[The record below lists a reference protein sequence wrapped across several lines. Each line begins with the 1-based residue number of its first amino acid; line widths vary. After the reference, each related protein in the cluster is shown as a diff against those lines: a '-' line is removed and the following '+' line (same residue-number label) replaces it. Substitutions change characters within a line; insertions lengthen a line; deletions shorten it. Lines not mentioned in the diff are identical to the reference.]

1 MADRDDGHGQEDHAE
16 NMEEEV
22 EGDIGRGGA
31 EGGVGGGGREQE
43 VEAIE
48 EDVARGGQEPPPQG
62 RGAPPMLVM
71 DEEELP
77 QELVL
82 MEEVE
87 IEESKQ
93 RECFIWYLHLLFILK
108 STLMVFPLVSCYT
121 LL

>member
-1 MADRDDGHGQEDHAE
+1 MADRDDGHGQEDRAE

-31 EGGVGGGGREQE
+31 DGGAGGGGREQD

-48 EDVARGGQEPPPQG
+48 EDVARGGQGPPPQG
-62 RGAPPMLVM
+62 QGAPPLLVM

-93 RECFIWYLHLLFILK
+93 TGFFVLQLLFVSN
-108 STLMVFPLVSCYT
+108 ST
-121 LL
+121 

>member
-1 MADRDDGHGQEDHAE
+1 MADRDDGHGQEDPAE

-22 EGDIGRGGA
+22 EGDIGPGRA
-31 EGGVGGGGREQE
+31 EGGVGGGDREQE

-48 EDVARGGQEPPPQG
+48 EDLPRGGQGLPPQG
-62 RGAPPMLVM
+62 QGAPPMLVM

-87 IEESKQ
+87 IEESKP
-93 RECFIWYLHLLFILK
+93 RKRFPCFAAFVYFLLLLGSIDISYK
-108 STLMVFPLVSCYT
+108 S
-121 LL
+121 